1 MSGFRDRWYTA
12 DFDQLDWHDVHVH
25 GFRIVEGA
33 HGCAELQLDIDF
45 ILARSLGDDA
55 GAGRAAFRV
64 AQAMLQFHEVS
75 GLRFSLDYV
84 ACSAGMS
91 AFSIGTIARWPLHA
105 GADGIVDADGPA
117 DEPEFADRG
126 PWRWRIEVNWPEGAL
141 EFEASG
147 FSQWLVGEPIE
158 QDMPSLVAADR
169 L

>member
-12 DFDQLDWHDVHVH
+12 DFDQLGWHDVHVH

-45 ILARSLGDDA
+45 ILARFRA
-55 GAGRAAFRV
+55 GFRV

-91 AFSIGTIARWPLHA
+91 AFSIGTIARWPLRA
-105 GADGIVDADGPA
+105 DGADGIAGAVGLP
-117 DEPEFADRG
+117 DEPALADHG

-158 QDMPSLVAADR
+158 QDMPSLAAADR